1 MRHLVVISSL
11 LAMLFTGCTGNG
23 DVSLVDVEKQ
33 AFDDLRSE
41 IRIAI
46 DDPERETRA
55 IALVDELA
63 EELESLRRKKAERQE
78 QGRKLNANYDT
89 TRAEFDAF
97 TNASNVDIRRNQQRI
112 LEKRKAFIEIT
123 TPEEWNQL
131 FDARTEAI
139 AAAIKSAQSI

>member
-1 MRHLVVISSL
+1 MRHMLVISSL
-11 LAMLFTGCTGNG
+11 LAILFVGCAGQGGVN
-23 DVSLVDVEKQ
+23 LVDVEKQ

-46 DDPERETRA
+46 NDAERETKA

-63 EELESLRRKKAERQE
+63 EELESLRSLKTNSRE

-97 TNASNVDIRRNQQRI
+97 ISASNVDIRLTQQRI
-112 LEKRKAFIEIT
+112 LEKRVAFIAIT
-123 TPEEWNQL
+123 TLEEWNQI
-131 FDARTEAI
+131 FSARTNAISAAIEAI
-139 AAAIKSAQSI
+139 QPI